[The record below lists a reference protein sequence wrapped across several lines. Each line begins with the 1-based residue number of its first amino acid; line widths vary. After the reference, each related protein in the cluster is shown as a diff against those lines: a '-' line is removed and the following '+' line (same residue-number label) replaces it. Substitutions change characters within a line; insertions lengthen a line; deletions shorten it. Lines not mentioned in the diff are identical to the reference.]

1 MKEFQ
6 MKDKIKDVRNFYDQE
21 TNRYLGERYSGET
34 CEHLSYLIRKRIVL
48 DFLKESKGNVLDV
61 GCGPAIL
68 TRDLSLMG
76 LQTYSVDL
84 SLEMLKKA
92 RSLAGMDHQVFWCNS
107 QIEQLPFSDDSF
119 DNVISI
125 GVLAYA
131 TDTFQAVRE
140 LVRVLRPG
148 GVLVLQCSNALAPS
162 PKIIAAK
169 DSVFYGLGIRK
180 RRWDFD
186 LTKHSY
192 RSFQSILKSNG
203 LQEEDKRSYDFRL
216 PFMEKFFPR
225 VAVGA
230 MKKLQRALENST
242 NLSWLGEG
250 YVVKARKIS

>member
-1 MKEFQ
+1 

-21 TNRYLGERYSGET
+21 TDRYLGDRYSGET

-48 DFLKESKGNVLDV
+48 DCLKDSRGRVLDV

-68 TRDLSLMG
+68 TRELNQMG
-76 LQTYSVDL
+76 LWTCSVDL
-84 SLEMLKKA
+84 SLEMLKMA
-92 RSLAGMDHQVFWCNS
+92 RSLAGIDHQVFWCNS

-131 TDTFQAVRE
+131 TDTSKAVRE
-140 LVRVLRPG
+140 LARVLRPG
-148 GVLVLQCSNALAPS
+148 GVLVLQCSNALAPT

-169 DSVFYGLGIRK
+169 DSVLYGLGIRK

-192 RSFQSILKSNG
+192 QGFQSILESNG

-216 PFMEKFFPR
+216 PFIEKFFPR
-225 VAVGA
+225 FAVGT
-230 MKKLQRALENST
+230 MKKLQRVFENSK
-242 NLSWLGEG
+242 NFGWIGEG
-250 YVVKARKIS
+250 YVVKARKIG

>member
-1 MKEFQ
+1 

-21 TNRYLGERYSGET
+21 TDRYLGDRYSGET

-48 DFLKESKGNVLDV
+48 DYLGDSQGNVLDV

-68 TRDLSLMG
+68 TRDLNQMG
-76 LQTYSVDL
+76 LRTYSVDL

-92 RSLAGMDHQVFWCNS
+92 RSLAGMDHQLFWCNS

-131 TDTFQAVRE
+131 TDTSKAVRE

-162 PKIIAAK
+162 PKITAAK
-169 DSVFYGLGIRK
+169 DSVLYGLGIRK

-192 RSFQSILKSNG
+192 QSFQAILKLNG
-203 LQEEDKRSYDFRL
+203 LREEDKRSYDFRL

-225 VAVGA
+225 LAVGT
-230 MKKLQRALENST
+230 MKKLQQSFESSN
-242 NLSWLGEG
+242 NFGWLGEG
-250 YVVKARKIS
+250 YVVKARKVD

>member
-1 MKEFQ
+1 

-21 TNRYLGERYSGET
+21 TDRYLRDRYSGET

-48 DFLKESKGNVLDV
+48 DCLKDSRGRVLDV

-68 TRDLSLMG
+68 TRELNQMG
-76 LQTYSVDL
+76 LWTCSVDL

-92 RSLAGMDHQVFWCNS
+92 RSLAGIDHQVFWCNS

-131 TDTFQAVRE
+131 TDTSKAVRE
-140 LVRVLRPG
+140 LTRVLRPG
-148 GVLVLQCSNALAPS
+148 GVLVLQCSNALAPT

-169 DSVFYGLGIRK
+169 DSVLYGLGIRK

-192 RSFQSILKSNG
+192 RSFQAILKSNG
-203 LQEEDKRSYDFRL
+203 LREEDKRSYDFRL

-225 VAVGA
+225 FAVGT
-230 MKKLQRALENST
+230 MKKVQQAFENS
-242 NLSWLGEG
+242 NNFGWLGEG
-250 YVVKARKIS
+250 YVVKARKVG